1 MVKKKASKRK
11 TATRKT
17 TAKKAATSPRA
28 APTAQA
34 APATVEPTDT
44 IDPKDKADLLLN
56 HYNDTF
62 GYLWK
67 HWLVRN
73 RLFFYLL
80 VLLFLMAVE
89 VASRDS
95 LTSLVTAYLSGKL
108 KTGSAPPPV
117 IQFEIISSAS
127 WFALLCLVIHYFQRS
142 LQVDRQYQYL
152 ADVEERLC
160 GLLGERAIYREGD
173 AYWSAKGQLKDTDVV
188 SQDERPLF
196 IKWIG
201 AIYTIFFPV
210 MLILLV
216 VLKLW
221 WESRKMGITLSW
233 EEEINWA
240 FTFDF
245 VIGAIIVGYTVA
257 YIRNGGHLSQKRI
270 DELFGR

>member
-1 MVKKKASKRK
+1 MAKKKTSTRK
-11 TATRKT
+11 TA
-17 TAKKAATSPRA
+17 AKKTARQAAAP
-28 APTAQA
+28 APTAPP
-34 APATVEPTDT
+34 APATIE
-44 IDPKDKADLLLN
+44 PKDKADLLLN

-95 LTSLVTAYLSGKL
+95 LTSLVTAYLSAKL

-142 LQVDRQYQYL
+142 LQVDRQYQYQYL
-152 ADVEERLC
+152 SDLEDRLC
-160 GLLGERAIYREGD
+160 GLLGERAIYREGF
-173 AYWSAKGQLKDTDVV
+173 AYWSAKGRLKDTDAV

-201 AIYTIFFPV
+201 AIYTVFFPV

-216 VLKLW
+216 GLKLW
-221 WESRKMGITLSW
+221 WESWKMDITICC
-233 EEEINWA
+233 EENINWA

-257 YIRNGGHLSQKRI
+257 YIRNGGHLSPKRI
-270 DELFGR
+270 EELFGK

>member
-1 MVKKKASKRK
+1 MAKKKASTRK
-11 TATRKT
+11 TA
-17 TAKKAATSPRA
+17 AKKTARKAT
-28 APTAQA
+28 APTAP
-34 APATVEPTDT
+34 PASAT
-44 IDPKDKADLLLN
+44 IEPKDKADLLLN

-62 GYLWK
+62 EYLWK

-142 LQVDRQYQYL
+142 IQVDRQYQYL
-152 ADVEERLC
+152 SDLEERLC
-160 GLLGERAIYREGD
+160 GLLGERAIYREGLAYMSSRGRLKND
-173 AYWSAKGQLKDTDVV
+173 APPPD
-188 SQDERPLF
+188 DERPLF
-196 IKWIG
+196 LKWIG
-201 AIYTIFFPV
+201 AIYTVLFPLI
-210 MLILLV
+210 LILLV
-216 VLKLW
+216 ALKLL
-221 WESRKMGITLSW
+221 WESRRMGITICC
-233 EEEINWA
+233 EEDINWA

-245 VIGAIIVGYTVA
+245 TIGAIIVGYTVA
-257 YIRNGGHLSQKRI
+257 YIRTGQHLSGKRFR
-270 DELFGR
+270 ELIGQ